1 MEEIALFDVLRRRV
15 WTIVAVAII
24 ATVAGYALCL
34 LLPNRYT
41 ASALVLVRPQQPIN
55 LGTTKETKE
64 FLDFPMGSASVIE
77 TASKTY
83 IQIIKSPALL
93 GEVVRQLGLDKE
105 KEAEKGRLSRL
116 MPAFLKSAYE
126 GVKQPLK
133 NLPGILLYGSVI
145 TDDPFTRAVKELS
158 GGLKLESHLDT
169 YLFEISYPASN
180 PQLASDV
187 ANTTAKTLIKFVDE
201 LHLSEARYQGDH
213 LKTELEQRQQQVGTA
228 RQNLESYKKA
238 HSIFLHENE
247 YDAKIKVI
255 SELEVELA
263 KTEAALGGSQST
275 LSNGSLAGKR
285 SRLARAIGERRAE
298 LASAPQIE
306 REIKQLEEQVKIAL
320 VAYENADRQFRE
332 TDMKLS
338 YAMPEARL
346 VSEAAPPQ
354 LPSSPPRATIAL
366 VSLLGGLVV
375 GVGFSFLLE
384 YLNRGVRSIHDIE
397 DFVGVKVIAT
407 IPRVFRRR
415 WRHAGLF

>member
-105 KEAEKGRLSRL
+105 KEGEKGRLSRL

-306 REIKQLEEQVKIAL
+306 REIKQLEEQVKISL

-346 VSEAAPPQ
+346 VSKAAPPQ

>member
-105 KEAEKGRLSRL
+105 KEGEKGRLSRL

>member
-116 MPAFLKSAYE
+116 MPAFLKPAYE

-133 NLPGILLYGSVI
+133 NLPGILMYGSVI

-158 GGLKLESHLDT
+158 RGLKLESHLDT

-201 LHLSEARYQGDH
+201 LHLAEARYQGDR
-213 LKTELEQRQQQVGTA
+213 LKIELEQRQQQVGAA

-275 LSNGSLAGKR
+275 LSNGSVAGKR
-285 SRLARAIGERRAE
+285 ARLVRSIAERRAE

-375 GVGFSFLLE
+375 GVGLSFLLE